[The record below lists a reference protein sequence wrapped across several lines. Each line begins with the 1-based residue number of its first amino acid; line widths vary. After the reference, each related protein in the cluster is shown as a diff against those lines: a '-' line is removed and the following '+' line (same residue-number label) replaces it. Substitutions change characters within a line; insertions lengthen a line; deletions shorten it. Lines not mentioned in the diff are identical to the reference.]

1 MPVDP
6 PGRSGVRELAQAM
19 RMISARQLPLDDAL
33 NLINDRAIREQRSVH
48 KFAAAGVGGETRF
61 GE

>member
-1 MPVDP
+1 
-6 PGRSGVRELAQAM
+6 
-19 RMISARQLPLDDAL
+19 MISARQLPLDDAL